1 MLVGFGKT
9 MVDHSNPTLD
19 AHASNQRKLVDPK
32 TFCFPIHTYM
42 CYIQYIYY
50 ILMFIRCVFVHIMF
64 NVHIQQYNYP
74 FFRRIYIY
82 IHTCRHVFCSEVRPQ
97 EAFSL
102 AVEQKWITLLLLL
115 LALRALQRAAVD
127 PPPPMSRGVN
137 RRGTDAEGVAE
148 KRRFFLCFGDETSG
162 RNMGFCH
169 QRRDFMGFQSRNYGL
184 NL

>member
-1 MLVGFGKT
+1 MCRNHTIPMLVGFGKT

-82 IHTCRHVFCSEVRPQ
+82 THMSSCFFVQKFARRKRSALRWNKSGSLCCYFCWLSAPCSELPWIHP
-97 EAFSL
+97 L
-102 AVEQKWITLLLLL
+102 PCHAV
-115 LALRALQRAAVD
+115 
-127 PPPPMSRGVN
+127 
-137 RRGTDAEGVAE
+137 
-148 KRRFFLCFGDETSG
+148 
-162 RNMGFCH
+162 
-169 QRRDFMGFQSRNYGL
+169 
-184 NL
+184 

>member
-74 FFRRIYIY
+74 FFRRIYI
-82 IHTCRHVFCSEVRPQ
+82 HTCRHVFLFRSSPAGSVQPCGGTKVDHSAATSAGSPR
-97 EAFSL
+97 L
-102 AVEQKWITLLLLL
+102 AASCRGSTPSHVTRCEQT
-115 LALRALQRAAVD
+115 RH
-127 PPPPMSRGVN
+127 
-137 RRGTDAEGVAE
+137 RRGRGGGKA
-148 KRRFFLCFGDETSG
+148 
-162 RNMGFCH
+162 
-169 QRRDFMGFQSRNYGL
+169 
-184 NL
+184 